1 MSESSVPLAAKWP
14 FLLGDLCLLGAAAGV
29 AWLAHLGRIDWS
41 LGLAALL
48 TVAVAVGAWILV
60 TPFLRDQEAALRL
73 QEQENL
79 ADTLRQVQQLE
90 KAASSIASGTAQLQ
104 SGQQSL
110 DRAQTAAALAQ
121 QLTTDRKTFVEAQQ
135 RTHDQERQNLRLE
148 VDKLRRSEEEC
159 MRVVCHL
166 LDHNFAVYQA
176 GLRSPQP
183 GVAHQL
189 SQYRAAC
196 LDAVRRLG
204 IVAHEANPG
213 EPFNPE
219 FHQTLD
225 GQPAPAAS
233 LIQSTLACGY
243 SIRGTPVRPII
254 VALQPASDTLPDESP
269 ATLTDTPQSTLPPS
283 DPVLGARL
291 ETPGD
296 DATRDLDESR
306 GVSDE
311 HLRGDL

>member
-1 MSESSVPLAAKWP
+1 MSESSVPLASKWP
-14 FLLGDLCLLGAAAGV
+14 FLVGDLCLLGTASGV
-29 AWLAHLGRIDWS
+29 AWLAHTGRIAWS
-41 LGLAALL
+41 LGIAGLL
-48 TVAVAVGAWILV
+48 TLAVAIGAWILV

-79 ADTLRQVQQLE
+79 SDTLRQIQQLE
-90 KAASSIASGTAQLQ
+90 KAASSIASGAAQLQ

-110 DRAQTAAALAQ
+110 DRAQSAASAIAQ
-121 QLTTDRKTFVEAQQ
+121 QLAADRKAFLEAQQ
-135 RTHDQERQNLRLE
+135 RGHDQERQTLRLE
-148 VDKLRRSEEEC
+148 TEKLRRSEEEC

-176 GLRSPQP
+176 GLRSAQP

-204 IVAHEANPG
+204 IVAHEANAG

-225 GQPAPAAS
+225 GQSVPAGTP
-233 LIQSTLACGY
+233 ITSTLACGY

-254 VALQPASDTLPDESP
+254 VSIGTLESNLPAAAALAGIQPEPTLNPESSAESSAESP
-269 ATLTDTPQSTLPPS
+269 AAPDLTTPDSASLPSS
-283 DPVLGARL
+283 DDSGPL
-291 ETPGD
+291 PG
-296 DATRDLDESR
+296 
-306 GVSDE
+306 
-311 HLRGDL
+311 